1 MTRTIT
7 RYTMLFVICFLI
19 EKIINV
25 YLDTE
30 FTDLM
35 NPILRSI
42 GMIAD
47 TGEEFYAEV
56 PLP

>member
-1 MTRTIT
+1 
-7 RYTMLFVICFLI
+7 MLFVICFLI
-19 EKIINV
+19 EKIMNV